1 MPNNDLKQG
10 LQDSYSGVKDA
21 ANSAIKAGRAVKKT
35 AGTAKKAAKAG
46 KAAAKGA
53 KKLFAMIPLPIKI
66 YIVSGVVLV
75 VLFGGL
81 LYYMPSLIS
90 NSLLHQN
97 DPESASSGVDFTD
110 NKNAEDGYKDMEDK
124 ASKCREMI
132 IDQLDQGKAAAYNDL
147 SREAQRNGWKLDT
160 SNYTEPPEQTDN
172 QNMVLIYSGY
182 SVSTKN
188 GLGDDAFK
196 HYQGNDTDQVEGLS
210 AYDEL
215 TDMLVKARKT
225 KNSTHPYGN
234 LMYGS
239 DFERDS
245 NGEIRKEVRGKGPA
259 QVTYVFPV
267 VYDMDIEELIEKGI
281 LPDGVTLD
289 SIYEKTTSIG
299 KSTIDASTFTSTDST
314 DSTITGTATIG
325 STDNILNNVISG
337 TLSPTATIDDSYL
350 AETCTSLGNFK
361 ITRYCP
367 CVEENGNNSGLA
379 ANGEPLQPGVTIAV
393 DPKVIP
399 LGSAVYIKGIGWRKA
414 QDTGGAIKGH
424 IIDLLVPDHHTAETV
439 TTYNDVYVAKNSA
452 GITFGDDTT
461 GASDGSTE
469 EGRTYRDTLNE
480 MAATLGHI
488 LFPNE
493 SWVDSIGLGG
503 SSSYGDD
510 GLGYF
515 GAMWY
520 WIEYETGQ
528 TNDEAFWY
536 FTKDDGRGG
545 QAYGLQFDL
554 YQGSLQEFMRY
565 CVQQDATTY
574 AMFKPY
580 LAVSPQSLYAHSS
593 GDTMPTIWKA
603 AYTADPEG
611 FKNLQKE
618 YATAHYLDPVVK
630 ALEKK
635 GYKIDSRSDVVKGL
649 LLGWS
654 FQWGPATPPRKL
666 PNIPGLD
673 PTSANKMSDTEFLTK
688 VYDWRIENE
697 GFTNRYTNEK
707 KTALELQKQWDAGGG
722 VMGIGG
728 KGSLSTALAQKVV
741 ARAKQGASNGA
752 GSKECLKWVQNVY
765 VNSGVKNT
773 YTGICCAG
781 HARFLTAQ
789 KIPKSWKEI
798 PLGAAVFS
806 NPKVYI
812 NKGSAGSNPENYH
825 NAYGS
830 REMYQH
836 IGIYIGN
843 GQVTSWLGSYAQVQS
858 WESWVEHYGNGGYGF
873 LVK

>member
-1 MPNNDLKQG
+1 MAGNNDLQQG
-10 LQDSYSGVKDA
+10 LQDSYSGVKNA
-21 ANSAIKAGRAVKKT
+21 ANSAKNAAR
-35 AGTAKKAAKAG
+35 TAKKAAKIG

-53 KKLFAMIPLPIKI
+53 KKLFAMIPLPIKL
-66 YIVSGVVLV
+66 YIVAGLGIAVF
-75 VLFGGL
+75 FGGL
-81 LYYMPSLIS
+81 LYFMPSLIS
-90 NSLLHQN
+90 NALLHQN
-97 DPESASSGVDFTD
+97 DPESASSGVDFSD
-110 NKNAEDGYKDMEDK
+110 NKNSEDSYKEMEDK
-124 ASKCREMI
+124 ADECREMI
-132 IDQLDQGKAAAYNDL
+132 IEQLDKGKTAAYNDL

-160 SNYTEPPEQTDN
+160 SNYTAPSEQTDN

-196 HYQGNDTDQVEGLS
+196 YYQGNDTDQVEGLT
-210 AYDEL
+210 AYNDL
-215 TDMLVKARKT
+215 TNMLTKARST

-245 NGEIRKEVRGKGPA
+245 NGEIRKEVRGKGLA
-259 QVTYVFPV
+259 QVTYVFPI
-267 VYDMDIEELIEKGI
+267 VYDLDVDELIEKAI

-289 SIYEKTTSIG
+289 SVYEDTSSIG
-299 KSTIDASTFTSTDST
+299 KSTTKASTLTSTDSAAT
-314 DSTITGTATIG
+314 TTTGTATIG
-325 STDNILNNVISG
+325 SSDNILNNVTSG
-337 TLSPTATIDDSYL
+337 ILSSPITIDDSL
-350 AETCTSLGNFK
+350 LKEKCTSLGNFK

-393 DPKVIP
+393 DPNVIP

-461 GASDGSTE
+461 GASDSSTE
-469 EGRTYRDTLNE
+469 EGVTYRDTLNE
-480 MAATLGHI
+480 MASTLGHM

-493 SWVDSIGLGG
+493 SWIDSIGLGG

-520 WIEYETGQ
+520 WIEYETGK

-536 FTKDDGRGG
+536 FTQNDSKGG
-545 QAYGLQFDL
+545 QAYGLQYDL

-580 LAVSPQSLYAHSS
+580 LSVSKQSLYAHSS
-593 GDTMPTIWKA
+593 SDTMPTIWKA
-603 AYTADPEG
+603 AYAADPEG
-611 FKNLQKE
+611 FKSLQKE
-618 YATAHYLDPVVK
+618 YAAANYLDPVVN

-649 LLGWS
+649 LLGWA

-666 PNIPGLD
+666 SRVGTAAEL
-673 PTSANKMSDTEFLTK
+673 NKLSDMDFLKK
-688 VYDWRIENE
+688 VYDWRITNE
-697 GFTNRYTNEK
+697 SEYATRYRSEK
-707 KTALELQKQWDAGGG
+707 KTALALQKEWDSGGG
-722 VMGIGG
+722 ILGG
-728 KGSLSTALAQKVV
+728 SGAGTLTAAEAQKVV
-741 ARAKQGASNGA
+741 ARAKSGGSQGVS
-752 GSKECLKWVQNVY
+752 GSHCLEWVQQVY
-765 VNSGVKNT
+765 VNSGVKKT
-773 YTGICCAG
+773 WTSICCAG
-781 HARFLTAQ
+781 HARVAVA
-789 KIPKSWKEI
+789 KKKPANAAAIPV
-798 PLGAAVFS
+798 GAAVFS
-806 NPKVYI
+806 DPKVYH
-812 NKGSAGSNPENYH
+812 NKGSLGSTTGDTGQDSTFTDGKYQL
-825 NAYGS
+825 YG
-830 REMYQH
+830 H
-836 IGIYIGN
+836 VGIYIGN
-843 GQVTSWLGSYAQVQS
+843 GKVASWYNGAVHYDSWDGWVSY
-858 WESWVEHYGNGGYGF
+858 YGNGGCGF
-873 LVK
+873 LVKK

>member
-1 MPNNDLKQG
+1 MAENNDLKQG

-21 ANSAIKAGRAVKKT
+21 ANSAIKAGRAAKKT
-35 AGTAKKAAKAG
+35 VGTAKKAAKAG

-66 YIVSGVVLV
+66 YIISGVVLV

-81 LYYMPSLIS
+81 LYFMPSLIS

-97 DPESASSGVDFTD
+97 DPESASSGVDFSD
-110 NKNAEDGYKDMEDK
+110 NKNSEDSYKEMEDK
-124 ASKCREMI
+124 ADECREMI
-132 IDQLDQGKAAAYNDL
+132 IEQLDKGKTAAYNDL
-147 SREAQRNGWKLDT
+147 SREAQSHGWKLDT

-196 HYQGNDTDQVEGLS
+196 YYQGNDTDQVEGLT
-210 AYDEL
+210 AYNDL
-215 TDMLVKARKT
+215 TNMLVKART
-225 KNSTHPYGN
+225 TRNSTHPYGN

-245 NGEIRKEVRGKGPA
+245 NGEIRKEVRGKGLA
-259 QVTYVFPV
+259 QVTYVFPI
-267 VYDMDIEELIEKGI
+267 VYDLDVDELIEKAI
-281 LPDGVTLD
+281 LPDDVTLD
-289 SIYEKTTSIG
+289 SIYEDTSSIG
-299 KSTIDASTFTSTDST
+299 KSTTKASTLTSTDST
-314 DSTITGTATIG
+314 ATTTTGTATIG
-325 STDNILNNVISG
+325 SSDNILNNVTSG
-337 TLSPTATIDDSYL
+337 ILSSPTTIDDSL
-350 AETCTSLGNFK
+350 LKEKCNSLGNFK

-461 GASDGSTE
+461 GASDSSTE
-469 EGRTYRDTLNE
+469 EGVTYRDTLNE
-480 MAATLGHI
+480 MASTLGHI
-488 LFPNE
+488 LFPTE

-580 LAVSPQSLYAHSS
+580 LTVSPQSLYAYSS
-593 GDTMPTIWKA
+593 SDTMPTIWKA

-618 YATAHYLDPVVK
+618 YAAAHYLDPVVK

-635 GYKIDSRSDVVKGL
+635 GYKINSRSDVVKGL

-654 FQWGPATPPRKL
+654 FQWGPAAPPRKL

-673 PTSANKMSDTEFLTK
+673 PSSANKMSDTEFLTK

-707 KTALELQKQWDAGGG
+707 KTALELQKQWDSGGG
-722 VMGIGG
+722 ILGVNGG
-728 KGSLSTALAQKVV
+728 KGKITAAQAQKV
-741 ARAKQGASNGA
+741 ASLASTNRSFGLSGAWCLSWVQSVYRTAGVSNG
-752 GSKECLKWVQNVY
+752 NV
-765 VNSGVKNT
+765 
-773 YTGICCAG
+773 CCAG
-781 HARFLTAQ
+781 HARRKFAI
-789 KIPKSWKEI
+789 KIPSSAKEI
-798 PLGAAVFS
+798 PIGAAVFS
-806 NPKVYI
+806 NPKVYV
-812 NKGSAGSNPENYH
+812 NKN
-825 NAYGS
+825 GS
-830 REMYQH
+830 RGSTEYCHDQSPPELLGH
-836 IGIYIGN
+836 VGIYVGN
-843 GQVTSWLGSYAQVQS
+843 GKVRSWLGSRVGTDT
-858 WESWVEHYGNGGYGF
+858 WEHWCEWYGNGGYGIPY
-873 LVK
+873 

>member
-1 MPNNDLKQG
+1 MSENNDLQQG
-10 LQDSYSGVKDA
+10 LQDSYSGVKNA
-21 ANSAIKAGRAVKKT
+21 ANSAKNAARTAKKT
-35 AGTAKKAAKAG
+35 VGTAKKAVKKG
-46 KAAAKGA
+46 RAAAKGA
-53 KKLFAMIPLPIKI
+53 KKLFAMIPLPIKL
-66 YIVSGVVLV
+66 YIAAGLGIAVF
-75 VLFGGL
+75 FGGL
-81 LYYMPSLIS
+81 LYFMPSLIS

-97 DPESASSGVDFTD
+97 DPESASSGVDFSD
-110 NKNAEDGYKDMEDK
+110 NKNSEDSYKEMEDK
-124 ASKCREMI
+124 ADECREMI
-132 IDQLDQGKAAAYNDL
+132 IDQLDQGKTAAYNDL

-160 SNYTEPPEQTDN
+160 SNYTAPPEQTDN

-196 HYQGNDTDQVEGLS
+196 YYQGNDTDQVEGLT
-210 AYDEL
+210 AYNDL
-215 TDMLVKARKT
+215 TNMLTKARST

-245 NGEIRKEVRGKGPA
+245 NGEIRKEVRGKGLA
-259 QVTYVFPV
+259 QVTYVFPI
-267 VYDMDIEELIEKGI
+267 VYDLDVDELIEKAI

-289 SIYEKTTSIG
+289 SVYEDTSSIG
-299 KSTIDASTFTSTDST
+299 KSTTKASTLTSTDSAAT
-314 DSTITGTATIG
+314 TTTGTATIG
-325 STDNILNNVISG
+325 SSDNILNNVTSG
-337 TLSPTATIDDSYL
+337 ILSSPITIDDSL
-350 AETCTSLGNFK
+350 LKEKCTSLGNFK

-393 DPKVIP
+393 DPNVIP

-461 GASDGSTE
+461 GASDSSTE
-469 EGRTYRDTLNE
+469 EGVTYRDTLNE
-480 MAATLGHI
+480 MASTLGHM

-493 SWVDSIGLGG
+493 SWIDSIGLGG

-520 WIEYETGQ
+520 WIEYETGK

-536 FTKDDGRGG
+536 FTQNDSKGG
-545 QAYGLQFDL
+545 QAYGLQYDL

-580 LAVSPQSLYAHSS
+580 LSVSKQSLYAHSS
-593 GDTMPTIWKA
+593 SDTMPTIWKA
-603 AYTADPEG
+603 AYAADPEG
-611 FKNLQKE
+611 FKSLQKE
-618 YATAHYLDPVVK
+618 YAAANYLDPVVN

-649 LLGWS
+649 LLGWA

-666 PNIPGLD
+666 SRVGTAAEL
-673 PTSANKMSDTEFLTK
+673 NKLSDMDFLKK
-688 VYDWRIENE
+688 VYDWRITNE
-697 GFTNRYTNEK
+697 SEYATRYRSEK
-707 KTALELQKQWDAGGG
+707 KTALELQKQWDSGGG
-722 VMGIGG
+722 ILGVNGG
-728 KGSLSTALAQKVV
+728 KGKITAAQAQKV
-741 ARAKQGASNGA
+741 ASLASTNRSFGLSGAW
-752 GSKECLKWVQNVY
+752 CLSWVQSVYRTAGVPNGNV
-765 VNSGVKNT
+765 
-773 YTGICCAG
+773 CCAG
-781 HARFLTAQ
+781 HARRKFAI
-789 KIPKSWKEI
+789 KIPSSAKEI
-798 PLGAAVFS
+798 PVGAAVFS
-806 NPKVYI
+806 NPKVYV
-812 NKGSAGSNPENYH
+812 NKN
-825 NAYGS
+825 GS
-830 REMYQH
+830 RGSTEYCHDQSPPELLGH
-836 IGIYIGN
+836 VGIYVGN
-843 GQVTSWLGSYAQVQS
+843 GKVRSWLGSHVGTDT
-858 WESWVEHYGNGGYGF
+858 WEHWCEWYGNGGYGIPY
-873 LVK
+873 